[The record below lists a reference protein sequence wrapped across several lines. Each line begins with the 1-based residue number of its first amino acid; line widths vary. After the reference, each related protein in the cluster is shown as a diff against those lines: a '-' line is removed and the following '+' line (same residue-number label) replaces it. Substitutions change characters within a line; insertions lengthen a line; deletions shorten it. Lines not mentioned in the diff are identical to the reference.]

1 MSDIAVTVTNA
12 GAANVSVTS
21 GSTVN
26 TTVGNGGAVNVSL
39 GSVSSGSA
47 TVVSGTLQIG
57 KVTTLSAGSSATA
70 TNVGTGYNAVIDLGI
85 PAGSA
90 GATGAT
96 GPSGKDGVTPAFSVQ
111 SVTTGDPGTSA
122 AVTATTSNG
131 GANVALAFTIP
142 RGATGAAGSG
152 SGSSVSLSDATPS
165 ALGTASAGT
174 STLASRADHV
184 HAVPVISYTN
194 LTNVPSTFTPA
205 AHQQDVSTITGLQA
219 ALDGKQSSGT
229 YATLVS
235 GLVPTA
241 NLPIATT
248 SAAGAVIVGTGLA
261 ISSGVL
267 SATGGGI
274 GANDAVDGGDYVGV
288 IGTYAGAPTGVT
300 GTASGTSVSLSWT
313 APTSNG
319 GTAITD
325 YTVQYSSDGTTYTTF
340 SRSASTATSATV
352 TGLTRGTAYTF
363 KVAAVNSL
371 GAGTYSTASSS
382 ITPPVTVPGQV
393 TNVTGTAGDTQV
405 SLLWTAPDNGG
416 ASITDYV
423 VQYSSNS
430 GTNWTTFADG
440 TSGDA
445 TAVVTSLTNGTAYTF
460 RVAAVNSAGTG
471 SYSAASAGVTPRG
484 IVSATISSSP
494 SNFAS
499 LSVSGNSVFVSG
511 TAQATGTSSG
521 NPNRTCDGLI
531 SVLVAGTLSLQ
542 VSVQGS
548 SNYVRVN
555 ETTFYGNSGTGQVGS
570 ISMSAGQ
577 SINYTAVLV
586 AGQYDSYSMS
596 ISASFTP
603 S

>member
-1 MSDIAVTVTNA
+1 VTVT
-12 GAANVSVTS
+12 GGGSYTLPAASD
-21 GSTVN
+21 TVL
-26 TTVGNGGAVNVSL
+26 GGV
-39 GSVSSGSA
+39 
-47 TVVSGTLQIG
+47 
-57 KVTTLSAGSSATA
+57 K
-70 TNVGTGYNAVIDLGI
+70 VGTGLSISSGVL
-85 PAGSA
+85 S
-90 GATGAT
+90 ATG
-96 GPSGKDGVTPAFSVQ
+96 
-111 SVTTGDPGTSA
+111 
-122 AVTATTSNG
+122 G
-131 GANVALAFTIP
+131 GSYTLP
-142 RGATGAAGSG
+142 
-152 SGSSVSLSDATPS
+152 
-165 ALGTASAGT
+165 TAS
-174 STLASRADHV
+174 STVLGG
-184 HAVPVISYTN
+184 I
-194 LTNVPSTFTPA
+194 
-205 AHQQDVSTITGLQA
+205 
-219 ALDGKQSSGT
+219 K
-229 YATLVS
+229 
-235 GLVPTA
+235 
-241 NLPIATT
+241 
-248 SAAGAVIVGTGLA
+248 VGTGLA
-261 ISSGVL
+261 IASGLVSVSSSSDAITEGSTNLYFTAARAVAAIPVASDSVAGLIKVGTGLSISSGVL

-319 GTAITD
+319 GTSITD
-325 YTVQYSSDGTTYTTF
+325 YTVQYSLDGTTYTTF

-393 TNVTGTAGDTQV
+393 TNVSGTAGDTQV
-405 SLLWTAPDNGG
+405 SLSWTAPDNGG

-430 GTNWTTFADG
+430 ETNWTTFADG

-511 TAQATGTSSG
+511 AAQATGTSSG
-521 NPNRTCDGLI
+521 NPNRTCDGSI

-577 SINYTAVLV
+577 SINYTAFLV

>member
-1 MSDIAVTVTNA
+1 VSVTVTVNGQA
-12 GAANVSVTS
+12 GPSVVATTGDTVVANVAAAT
-21 GSTVN
+21 
-26 TTVGNGGAVNVSL
+26 AI
-39 GSVSSGSA
+39 SVSASA
-47 TVVSGTLQIG
+47 AAAPGGV
-57 KVTTLSAGSSATA
+57 
-70 TNVGTGYNAVIDLGI
+70 
-85 PAGSA
+85 

-96 GPSGKDGVTPAFSVQ
+96 GPAGPSYTLPTA
-111 SVTTGDPGTSA
+111 SA
-122 AVTATTSNG
+122 TVLG
-131 GANVALAFTIP
+131 GIKV
-142 RGATGAAGSG
+142 GSG
-152 SGSSVSLSDATPS
+152 LTITGGVLSSSGGSGGSSVSLSDATPS
-165 ALGTASAGT
+165 ALGNASAGT
-174 STLASRADHV
+174 SSSASRADHV

-205 AHQQDVSTITGLQA
+205 THQHAISDVTGLQT

-325 YTVQYSSDGTTYTTF
+325 YTVQYSFDGTTFTTF

-371 GAGTYSTASSS
+371 GAGTYSTASSP

-393 TNVTGTAGDTQV
+393 TNVSGTAGDTQV
-405 SLLWTAPDNGG
+405 SLSWTAPDNGG

-423 VQYSSNS
+423 VQYSTNG

-471 SYSAASAGVTPRG
+471 SYSAASSGVTPRG

-499 LSVSGNSVFVSG
+499 LSVQGNSVFVNG

-521 NPNRTCDGLI
+521 NPNRVCDGSI

-577 SINYTAVLV
+577 SINYTAFLV

>member
-1 MSDIAVTVTNA
+1 MSDITVNVTNA

-142 RGATGAAGSG
+142 RGATGSG
-152 SGSSVSLSDATPS
+152 GGSSVLLSDATPS
-165 ALGTASAGT
+165 ALGTASAG
-174 STLASRADHV
+174 SSSSASRADHV

-205 AHQQDVSTITGLQA
+205 THQHAISDVTGLQT

-241 NLPIATT
+241 NLPLATT

-325 YTVQYSSDGTTYTTF
+325 YTVQYSSDGTTFTTF

-405 SLLWTAPDNGG
+405 SLSWTAPDNGG

-430 GTNWTTFADG
+430 GTNWTSGG
-440 TSGDA
+440 TTSTSPA
-445 TAVVTSLTNGTAYTF
+445 TVTNLVNGTAYQF
-460 RVAAVNSAGTG
+460 RVAAVNSIGTG
-471 SYSAASAGVTPRG
+471 SFSVASASVTPRSS
-484 IVSATISSSP
+484 VTATLTINDN
-494 SNFAS
+494 NF
-499 LSVSGNSVFVSG
+499 LSVTQYVNGLSVQGTLQTRASTTTAQTVRSCSGNITV
-511 TAQATGTSSG
+511 AA
-521 NPNRTCDGLI
+521 
-531 SVLVAGTLSLQ
+531 AGTLYVTVVIDGGEPQSSTDDYISFANVFQ
-542 VSVQGS
+542 SGAGS
-548 SNYVRVN
+548 SSNSIAVQANTGYDFSLRARS
-555 ETTFYGNSGTGQVGS
+555 TIYGPRNARITV
-570 ISMSAGQ
+570 
-577 SINYTAVLV
+577 
-586 AGQYDSYSMS
+586 
-596 ISASFTP
+596 SFEP

>member
-1 MSDIAVTVTNA
+1 MSVTVTVNGQA
-12 GAANVSVTS
+12 GPSVVATTGDTVVANVAAAT
-21 GSTVN
+21 
-26 TTVGNGGAVNVSL
+26 AI
-39 GSVSSGSA
+39 SVSASA
-47 TVVSGTLQIG
+47 AAAPGGV
-57 KVTTLSAGSSATA
+57 
-70 TNVGTGYNAVIDLGI
+70 
-85 PAGSA
+85 

-96 GPSGKDGVTPAFSVQ
+96 GPAGPSYTLPTA
-111 SVTTGDPGTSA
+111 SA
-122 AVTATTSNG
+122 TVLG
-131 GANVALAFTIP
+131 GIKV
-142 RGATGAAGSG
+142 GSG
-152 SGSSVSLSDATPS
+152 LTITGGVLSSSGGSGGSSVSLSDATPS
-165 ALGTASAGT
+165 ALGTASAG
-174 STLASRADHV
+174 SSSSASRADHV

-205 AHQQDVSTITGLQA
+205 THQHAISDVTGLQT

-241 NLPIATT
+241 NLPLATT

-325 YTVQYSSDGTTYTTF
+325 YTVQYSSDGTTFTTF

-405 SLLWTAPDNGG
+405 SLSWTAPDNGG

-471 SYSAASAGVTPRG
+471 SYSSAASVTPRG

-499 LSVSGNSVFVSG
+499 LSVQGNSVFVSG
-511 TAQATGTSSG
+511 TAQATGTNYG
-521 NPNRTCDGLI
+521 NATRSCDGFI

-577 SINYTAVLV
+577 SINYSAFLV